1 MTSNPRAPEKEKYM
15 RRILALNLQNV
26 GFYAVNAVGVS
37 EEDLYAELNRLH
49 AAPDMPDKK
58 VLGRY
63 SP

>member
-1 MTSNPRAPEKEKYM
+1 M